1 MRTFTSLLLAIII
14 SISAMARNGVVQIV
28 GQVLDQ
34 KGEAVDFAT
43 VTVKQSGA
51 EAYTDEKGNY
61 RIAITSGTYTLSA
74 WASGYESQEKSVT
87 VPNHGKVVVN
97 FVLKDKPEIL
107 EELVVTGSGVSKVRN
122 SSYNAIAIDTKELA
136 NTNKNLADA
145 LGKAPGMKLR
155 ETGGVGSD
163 MQLSM
168 DGFSGKHVKV
178 FIDGVPQEGVGSSFG
193 VNNIPVNMANR
204 IEIYKGVVPV
214 GFGTDAIGGVI
225 NIVTNRNRKT
235 WNVDASYSYGSFNT
249 HKSYVDVS
257 QNLKNGFHWQ
267 INAFQNYSD
276 NNYWIDNSVKDFV
289 TGAIDRDNVEHIKR
303 FHNNYHN
310 EAVVGKVGFLD
321 VKWAD
326 RFLVGMTYSRMYQEI
341 QNGVRQDIVYGQK
354 HKHGYSL
361 MPSVEY
367 VKRGLLNDRLDVT
380 ATANYNHNITNNVD
394 TAMVQYN
401 WRGETKALNSPGE
414 QSYQLLKAISNNMNA
429 TATVNYR
436 IARGHS
442 ITVNHVVNTFR
453 RSNTNLLYAEPLTD
467 PIAKVTTKNI
477 TGLSYRIMTSRV
489 WNVTAFGKYYSQYVS
504 GPIATTSNSEEYVK
518 TSRSTSDWGFGAA
531 GTYYIVPELQAKLS
545 YERALRLP
553 TIEEMFGDEDLE
565 MGDMSIKPEKSHNVN
580 FNLCWNR
587 KYGQHGL
594 YVEGGLIYR
603 DTRDYIQRNITNL
616 SGGKQAATYINYGK
630 VLTKGFTVS
639 ARYSFDKWAS
649 VGGNLTSMSVRDN
662 MKTMKGSNN
671 ANITYKDRIP
681 NQPYLFSDID
691 VNLYWHGFGSK
702 NNMLQMTYDNQFT
715 KSFCYYASSIGADNS
730 DYMVPNQW
738 SHNFSITYSISR
750 GKYNLSFEC
759 RNLTDAKLY
768 DNFSLQKPGRAFY
781 GKIRVCFGG
790 K

>member
-1 MRTFTSLLLAIII
+1 
-14 SISAMARNGVVQIV
+14 MARNGVVQIV

-249 HKSYVDVS
+249 HKSYVDIS

-477 TGLSYRIMTSRV
+477 TGVSYRIMTSRV

-518 TSRSTSDWGFGAA
+518 TSQSTSDWGFGAA

-662 MKTMKGSNN
+662 MKTMKGSTN